1 MRLTKSIEEMLPTIP
16 KDSEIKDGE
25 GKNLIKIV
33 ERPTF
38 ILKTRE
44 GENRAVSPSQ
54 RNGHKYSIFKYLI
67 TISILFYLLL

>member
-1 MRLTKSIEEMLPTIP
+1 MMPTIS
-16 KDSEIKDGE
+16 KDLEIKDGE
-25 GKNLIKIV
+25 NKNLIKIV

-54 RNGHKYSIFKYLI
+54 RNGHRYNIVK
-67 TISILFYLLL
+67 

>member
-1 MRLTKSIEEMLPTIP
+1 MCCSRNICNISSVKMLPTIS

-25 GKNLIKIV
+25 NKNLIKIV

-54 RNGHKYSIFKYLI
+54 RNGHRYNIVK
-67 TISILFYLLL
+67 

>member
-1 MRLTKSIEEMLPTIP
+1 MKMSITTKDLETKEIENRT
-16 KDSEIKDGE
+16 
-25 GKNLIKIV
+25 LIKIV

-54 RNGHKYSIFKYLI
+54 RTITKYIFLN
-67 TISILFYLLL
+67 

>member
-1 MRLTKSIEEMLPTIP
+1 MLSTTS

-25 GKNLIKIV
+25 NRILIKIV

-44 GENRAVSPSQ
+44 GESRAVSPSQ
-54 RNGHKYSIFKYLI
+54 RNGHKYDIVY
-67 TISILFYLLL
+67 

>member
-1 MRLTKSIEEMLPTIP
+1 MLPAVQ
-16 KDSEIKDGE
+16 KDSEGKDGE
-25 GKNLIKIV
+25 NRTLIKIV

-54 RNGHKYSIFKYLI
+54 RNGHNKYIIFLI
-67 TISILFYLLL
+67 YYNLYTQVYT

>member
-1 MRLTKSIEEMLPTIP
+1 MLPATP
-16 KDSEIKDGE
+16 KDSEMKDGE
-25 GKNLIKIV
+25 NKTLIKIV

-54 RNGHKYSIFKYLI
+54 RNNGHNKYCTVIYL
-67 TISILFYLLL
+67 SHCVSAGEILEFR

>member
-1 MRLTKSIEEMLPTIP
+1 MLPTTP

-25 GKNLIKIV
+25 NKTLIKIV

-54 RNGHKYSIFKYLI
+54 RNGHNKYC
-67 TISILFYLLL
+67 TIIL